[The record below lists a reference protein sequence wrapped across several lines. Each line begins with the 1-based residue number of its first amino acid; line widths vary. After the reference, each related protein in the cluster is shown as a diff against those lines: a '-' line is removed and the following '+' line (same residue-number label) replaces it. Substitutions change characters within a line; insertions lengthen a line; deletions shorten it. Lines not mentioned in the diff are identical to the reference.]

1 MPEVKSLL
9 MAGAICA
16 LCICVESACRRVATQ
31 PQCDAIVDRYVD
43 LVARQ
48 QDAGDLAQAKAHVRE
63 VAEADEDFRSCTTHV
78 EVAQYEC
85 AMKAMTPEALEKC
98 LE

>member
-1 MPEVKSLL
+1 VLEVKRLL

-16 LCICVESACRRVATQ
+16 LCGACRRVATQ

-48 QDAGDLAQAKAHVRE
+48 QDGGDLATAKAHVRE
-63 VAEADEDFRSCTTHV
+63 MAEADEDFRSCTTHV
-78 EVAQYEC
+78 EIAQYEC
-85 AMKAMTPEALEKC
+85 AMRAMTPEALEKC

>member
-1 MPEVKSLL
+1 MKWLV

-16 LCICVESACRRVATQ
+16 LGGCRRVATQ

-48 QDAGDLAQAKAHVRE
+48 QDGGATAEAKARVRE
-63 VAEADEDFRSCTTHV
+63 MAEADEDFRSCTTHV
-78 EVAQYEC
+78 EVSQYEC
-85 AMKAMTPEALEKC
+85 AMRALTPESLEKC